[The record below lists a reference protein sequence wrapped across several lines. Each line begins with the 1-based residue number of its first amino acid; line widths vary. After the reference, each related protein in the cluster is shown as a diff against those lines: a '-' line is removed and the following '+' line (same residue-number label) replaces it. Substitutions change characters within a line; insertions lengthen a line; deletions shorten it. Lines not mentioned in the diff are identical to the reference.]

1 MIDRTAIAHSIR
13 EQVHVYMKSL
23 LLIGYEF
30 DGSPVDDDELKQV
43 LLPRVK
49 KSIRNDDISV
59 QFTPVILHLT
69 DPEVEKIERDRM
81 RETR

>member
-1 MIDRTAIAHSIR
+1 
-13 EQVHVYMKSL
+13 MKSL

-30 DGSPVDDDELKQV
+30 DGSPVEDDELKQV
-43 LLPRVK
+43 FLPRVK
-49 KSIRNDDISV
+49 KTIRNDDASV

-69 DPEVEKIERDRM
+69 DPEVEKIERDRL

>member
-1 MIDRTAIAHSIR
+1 
-13 EQVHVYMKSL
+13 MKSL
-23 LLIGYEF
+23 LLIGYGF

-43 LLPRVK
+43 FLPRVK
-49 KSIRNDDISV
+49 KTIRNDDVSV
-59 QFTPVILHLT
+59 QFTPAILHLT